1 MVKTSSSNIKIIRL
15 PKIIKIFERRI
26 SDTKIEAT
34 IWQFLAGS
42 QTEFASRIRFILNRD
57 ALDVNPDGRI
67 DFTDGIIIGRS
78 QAYLSHSNID
88 PYDINQDGIVNNK
101 DNKT

>member
-1 MVKTSSSNIKIIRL
+1 MLSLFQAMVKTSSSNIKIIRL

-42 QTEFASRIRFILNRD
+42 QRTGMVDST
-57 ALDVNPDGRI
+57 G
-67 DFTDGIIIGRS
+67 GS
-78 QAYLSHSNID
+78 QRNAE
-88 PYDINQDGIVNNK
+88 
-101 DNKT
+101 